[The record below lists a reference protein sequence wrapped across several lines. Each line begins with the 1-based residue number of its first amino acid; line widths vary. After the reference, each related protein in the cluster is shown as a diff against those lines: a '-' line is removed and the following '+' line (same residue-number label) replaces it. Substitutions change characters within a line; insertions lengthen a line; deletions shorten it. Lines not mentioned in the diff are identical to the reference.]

1 MQNGAITFLLFF
13 VSIALF
19 GSGLLL
25 FVHARDYYRLEEITT
40 ESQEKPNYSTEAVL
54 TFIWAAICMYFSAFF
69 FMAFV
74 YYTCYQRPTENK
86 KSETASDNSSKD
98 K

>member
-1 MQNGAITFLLFF
+1 MIFF

-19 GSGLLL
+19 GSSILL
-25 FVHARDYYRLEEITT
+25 FIHARDYYGLGGGVAAEG
-40 ESQEKPNYSTEAVL
+40 QEKPSYNTEAVL

-74 YYTCYQRPTENK
+74 YYTCYQRPAQIK
-86 KSETASDNSSKD
+86 KSETASGDGSKE